1 MLARSLLW
9 LLMLPSANAAPR
21 PNVPFGRVVF
31 CCHDKTPGAMMA
43 AWGSVAEAWT
53 DILHN
58 LGRARFIPSYQTYL
72 LYQ

>member
-1 MLARSLLW
+1 MW
-9 LLMLPSANAAPR
+9 NAARDPLINQPAR
-21 PNVPFGRVVF
+21 QQLRAAAV
-31 CCHDKTPGAMMA
+31 MA